1 MMSKLA
7 CAVGCAGLLA
17 AAGCSDPTSQG
28 QGTEQFT
35 TWGEEFIEE
44 GIPAGDG
51 TTGFI
56 DGWSLKYHK
65 FLVNYHEIVV
75 ADAAGNVAAKLDKPR
90 FVDNTKGGEKE
101 LITFANLDAK
111 AYTQVTYQIK
121 TAVSDEDVVGAADPA
136 DLAMM
141 VRDGLSVYVEGE
153 ATKPDP
159 NRATKTVLKTF
170 HWGFKTQT
178 SYKDCHAAEE
188 NGISTEG
195 VVVTNNKTDVSQLT
209 THGDHL
215 YYDSLQS
222 GENAKPTAIR
232 FEEKAAADD
241 GVNGDGDGEVTLQE
255 LCRANID
262 PDVYNTS
269 GLPGATI
276 GDFVISLA
284 RTIGHFRGEGECTIK
299 RIDPLP
305 AGLDPSSPPC
315 AEYE

>member
-1 MMSKLA
+1 MISKRA
-7 CAVGCAGLLA
+7 CVFVCAGFIA
-17 AAGCSDPTSQG
+17 VVGCSDPTSQG
-28 QGTEQFT
+28 KGTERFT

-51 TTGFI
+51 TSGFV
-56 DGWSLKYHK
+56 DGWSLTYHK

-90 FVDNTKGGEKE
+90 FIDNTKKDEKE
-101 LITFANLDAK
+101 LITFPNLDAK
-111 AYTQVTYQIK
+111 AYTQVSYQIK
-121 TAVSDEDVVGAADPA
+121 AAVADEEIVGGADPA

-159 NRATKTVLKTF
+159 KDDKQTITKTF

-178 SYKDCHAAEE
+178 QYKDCHSAEE

-195 VVVTNNKTDVSQLT
+195 VVVTTNKTDTSQLT

-222 GENAKPTAIR
+222 GDNAKPTLIR

-241 GVNGDGDGEVTLQE
+241 NGDADGDVTLHE
-255 LCRANID
+255 LCQEDID
-262 PDVYNTS
+262 TDVYNPS
-269 GLPGATI
+269 GLPGSTI

-299 RIDPLP
+299 RIDPV
-305 AGLDPSSPPC
+305 PSGVVNPC
-315 AEYE
+315 DEYP

>member
-1 MMSKLA
+1 MISKTA
-7 CAVGCAGLLA
+7 CVCVCAGLLA
-17 AAGCSDPTSQG
+17 VAGCSDPTSQG
-28 QGTEQFT
+28 KGTERFT
-35 TWGEEFIEE
+35 TWGEAFIEDR
-44 GIPAGDG
+44 IPAGDG

-56 DGWSLKYHK
+56 DGWSVKYQK

-75 ADAAGNVAAKLDKPR
+75 ADAAGQVAAKLTKPR
-90 FVDNTKGGEKE
+90 FVDNTKLGEKE
-101 LITFANLDAK
+101 LVTFQDLDAK

-121 TAVSDEDVVGAADPA
+121 TAVLDEDIVGDADPA

-141 VRDGLSVYVEGE
+141 VQEGLSVYVEGE
-153 ATKPDP
+153 ATKRNPENP
-159 NRATKTVLKTF
+159 AQTLAKTF

-178 SYKDCHAAEE
+178 SYKNCHTEE
-188 NGISTEG
+188 NGITTDG
-195 VVVTNNKTDVSQLT
+195 VVVTTNATDTSQLT

-232 FEEKAAADD
+232 FEEKALADD
-241 GVNGDGDGEVTLQE
+241 GENGNGDGEVSLQE
-255 LCRANID
+255 LCKENID

-299 RIDPLP
+299 RIDPWP
-305 AGLDPSSPPC
+305 PGLNEESPPC

>member
-1 MMSKLA
+1 MISKA
-7 CAVGCAGLLA
+7 ARVFVCVGLLA
-17 AAGCSDPTSQG
+17 AVGCSDPTSQG
-28 QGTEQFT
+28 SGTERFT

-65 FLVNYHEIVV
+65 FLVNFHEIVV
-75 ADAAGNVAAKLDKPR
+75 ADAAGHVAEKLAKPR
-90 FVDNTKGGEKE
+90 FVDNTKAGEKE
-101 LITFANLDAK
+101 LITFTGVDAK
-111 AYTQVTYQIK
+111 AYSQVSYQIK
-121 TAVSDEDVVGAADPA
+121 TAVSDEEIVGDADPA

-141 VRDGLSVYVEGE
+141 VQEGLSVYVEGE
-153 ATKPDP
+153 ASKPDP
-159 NRATKTVLKTF
+159 DDGKKTLTKTF

-178 SYKDCHAAEE
+178 SYKDCHTEE
-188 NGISTEG
+188 NGIEAVG
-195 VVVTNNKTDVSQLT
+195 VVVTTNKTDVSQLT

-222 GENAKPTAIR
+222 GDNAKPTAIR
-232 FEEKAAADD
+232 FQEKAAADD
-241 GVNGDGDGEVTLQE
+241 GPNGNGDGEVSLAE
-255 LCRANID
+255 LCQEDID
-262 PDVYNTS
+262 TDIYNPS

-305 AGLDPSSPPC
+305 SGVVNPC
-315 AEYE
+315 DEYK

>member
-1 MMSKLA
+1 MIWKTA
-7 CAVGCAGLLA
+7 CLFVCASTLA
-17 AAGCSDPTSQG
+17 AVGCSDPTSQG
-28 QGTEQFT
+28 SGTEQFT

-65 FLVNYHEIVV
+65 FLVNFHEIVV
-75 ADAAGNVAAKLDKPR
+75 ADAGGHVAQKLDKPR
-90 FVDNTKGGEKE
+90 FVDNTKAGEKE
-101 LITFANLDAK
+101 LITFTGVDAK
-111 AYTQVTYQIK
+111 AYSQVSYQIK
-121 TAVSDEDVVGAADPA
+121 TAVAGEEIVGGADPA

-141 VRDGLSVYVEGE
+141 VRQGLSVYVEGE

-159 NRATKTVLKTF
+159 DDEKKVLSKTF

-178 SYKDCHAAEE
+178 SYKDCHTEE

-195 VVVTNNKTDVSQLT
+195 VVVTTNKTDVSQLT

-222 GENAKPTAIR
+222 GDNAKPTAIR

-241 GVNGDGDGEVTLQE
+241 GPNGNGDGEVSLAE
-255 LCRANID
+255 LCQEDID
-262 PDVYNTS
+262 TDVYNPS

-305 AGLDPSSPPC
+305 SGVVNPC
-315 AEYE
+315 DEYE

>member
-1 MMSKLA
+1 MISKA
-7 CAVGCAGLLA
+7 GCAFVCLGFLA
-17 AAGCSDPTSQG
+17 AVGCSDPTSQG
-28 QGTEQFT
+28 TGTEQFT

-56 DGWSLKYHK
+56 DGWSLKYRK
-65 FLVNYHEIVV
+65 FLVNFHEIVV
-75 ADAAGNVAAKLDKPR
+75 ADAAGHVAEQLDKPR
-90 FVDNTKGGEKE
+90 FVDNTKAGEKE
-101 LITFANLDAK
+101 LVTFTGVDAK
-111 AYTQVTYQIK
+111 AYTQVSYQIK
-121 TAVSDEDVVGAADPA
+121 TAVADEELVGGAEPA

-141 VRDGLSVYVEGE
+141 VREGLSVYVEGE

-159 NRATKTVLKTF
+159 ADAKKSLSKIF

-178 SYKDCHAAEE
+178 SYKDCHTEE

-195 VVVTNNKTDVSQLT
+195 VVVTTNKTDVSQLT

-222 GENAKPTAIR
+222 GDNAKPTAIR

-241 GVNGDGDGEVTLQE
+241 GPNGNGDGEVSLAE
-255 LCRANID
+255 LCHENID
-262 PDVYNTS
+262 TDVYNTS

-305 AGLDPSSPPC
+305 SGVVNPC
-315 AEYE
+315 DEYQ